1 MLEEGQHVITLI
13 KHDIARFLFVM
24 SQ

>member
-24 SQ
+24 S